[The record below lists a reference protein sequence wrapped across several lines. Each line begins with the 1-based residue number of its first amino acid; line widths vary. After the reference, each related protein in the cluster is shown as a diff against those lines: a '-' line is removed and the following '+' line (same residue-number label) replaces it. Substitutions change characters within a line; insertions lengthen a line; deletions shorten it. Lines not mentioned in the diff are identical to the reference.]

1 MGRHV
6 TVNRL
11 EVPQITRSALNN
23 TYRCQASNT
32 KLVAPVERSI
42 RIEMLREYCDRRVHF
57 IYILLNVCINPVH
70 FSKTHISQFDQQV
83 EGILVEHT
91 I

>member
-11 EVPQITRSALNN
+11 EVPNISRSALNN

-32 KLVAPVERSI
+32 KLVPPVERSI
-42 RIEMLREYCDRRVHF
+42 RIEMLCELHF
-57 IYILLNVCINPVH
+57 ILLICTQACISYNFLPELQKH
-70 FSKTHISQFDQQV
+70 KN
-83 EGILVEHT
+83 
-91 I
+91 